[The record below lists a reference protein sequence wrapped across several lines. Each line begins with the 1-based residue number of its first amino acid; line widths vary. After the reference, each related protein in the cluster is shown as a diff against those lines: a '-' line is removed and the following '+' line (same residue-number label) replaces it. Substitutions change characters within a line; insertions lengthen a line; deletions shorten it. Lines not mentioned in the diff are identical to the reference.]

1 MSVDMLA
8 KQSGFFLKRTIATSA
23 SLLGSH
29 SPGLH
34 HGQCQPPGR
43 LSGVQQLGEARS
55 TKGLSFTLE
64 ERQLLGIHGL
74 LPPRV
79 MTMDEAADHSLRN
92 LRRYK

>member
-1 MSVDMLA
+1 MLLKQTSV
-8 KQSGFFLKRTIATSA
+8 SLKRTVSTSA
-23 SLLGSH
+23 SLLGGH

-34 HGQCQPPGR
+34 LGQVQPPGR

-55 TKGLSFTLE
+55 TKGLSFTLK

-79 MTMDEAADHSLRN
+79 MTMDEAVDHSLRN

>member
-1 MSVDMLA
+1 MLLKLSA
-8 KQSGFFLKRTIATSA
+8 FSLKRGLGTAA
-23 SLLGSH
+23 SLLHGH
-29 SPGLH
+29 SPGMH
-34 HGQCQPPGR
+34 CGHSQPPGR

-79 MTMDEAADHSLRN
+79 MTMDEAVDHSMRN